1 MSVHGACDPVK
12 LPPVKPEAHFGF
24 KLPRDRY
31 RALALDTPLHTIPSA
46 SVDPDTHVYVIRFP
60 IPFHNLATLLLRQL
74 VKHRF
79 KLFAYRFL

>member
-1 MSVHGACDPVK
+1 MSVHGSCDPVK

-46 SVDPDTHVYVIRFP
+46 SVDPDKHVYVIRFP
-60 IPFHNLATLLLRQL
+60 IPLIPKETMCSIPYTLITAE
-74 VKHRF
+74 KI
-79 KLFAYRFL
+79 FL

>member
-31 RALALDTPLHTIPSA
+31 RALALDTPSA
-46 SVDPDTHVYVIRFP
+46 SVDPDTHVYVIGFP

-79 KLFAYRFL
+79 KLFAYRFQ